1 MTETFTEVEG
11 WTPTGEEWPLLFRH
25 QEEID
30 GPEFKVHVTI
40 LGRLLATVDAE
51 TGSCW
56 IDGVYPGSICAHG
69 DNLTLANASFRRS
82 MREILQDLMESVRDI
97 DDFRANI
104 KSFLQTTDDVTIS
117 AWKAALDKVRSGTHE
132 GAPNLQRYDASDW
145 AEYAMVEDRKEVQ
158 AQPIMAIPAPV
169 ESNLLAA
176 A

>member
-11 WTPTGEEWPLLFRH
+11 WTPTGEEWPLLFMH

-104 KSFLQTTDDVTIS
+104 ERFLQTTDDVTIS

-132 GAPNLQRYDASDW
+132 GAPNLKQHDASDW
-145 AEYAMVEDRKEVQ
+145 SEYALVEDRTEVR